1 MSQPSDSFNPN
12 DPFAAWRAWRDAGL
26 DAWAKSMTSIVNTE
40 SFSQAIG
47 AQLDSLLAVN
57 GPLQQV
63 VHQSMERYLA
73 QANLPSRSETTALA
87 SRLTQIEMR
96 LDDMQAQVEHVI
108 QLLERNAAPSIPAAR
123 LDELSAQL
131 GAVTAALAAAGT
143 VPGAASAPAS
153 APAAPR
159 RTRKTRPS
167 TE

>member
-1 MSQPSDSFNPN
+1 MSQPSDGLNPN
-12 DPFAAWRAWRDAGL
+12 DPFAAWRTWRDASL
-26 DAWAKSMTSIVNTE
+26 DAWAKSMTSMVNTE

-47 AQLDSLLAVN
+47 AQLDAMLAVN

-87 SRLTQIEMR
+87 ARLTQIEMR

-108 QLLERNAAPSIPAAR
+108 HLLERNAAPSIPAAQ
-123 LDELSAQL
+123 LEQLTAQL
-131 GAVTAALAAAGT
+131 AAVSAALAAAGT
-143 VPGAASAPAS
+143 VPGAASEPAS

-159 RTRKTRPS
+159 RSRKPRT
-167 TE
+167 TGE